1 MIQSGE
7 FIYSDCFTDLFAPF
21 KMKNSVPILVEKEW
35 KIIDPKEL
43 NSNLSGRYRT

>member
-7 FIYSDCFTDLFAPF
+7 FIYPDCFADLFPPF
-21 KMKNSVPILVEKEW
+21 KPKNLVPILVAKEW

-43 NSNLSGRYRT
+43 NSNLSGRYST